1 MPSAIETIVDTF
13 PYPSIPA
20 IEGPPTYS
28 TIKELHLKLNAN
40 AASVQSNLGDGNNG
54 LIYLT
59 VSDEVF
65 NTLSDVPFIEP
76 ANPGIVPTFP
86 QNASQRLQAE
96 IRQDFDENRR
106 VFNQFNN
113 TDKALKQL
121 LLSAISDMFIKALK
135 NPISGYSNVTT
146 KQLLN
151 HLYERYGQL
160 TPQDL
165 KNNDDEMN
173 QPYDANTPIENLYE
187 QIEQAG
193 DIAASANAPYNEAQV
208 LNSAYNLVFNTN
220 AFPETCREWRRL
232 PVAQKTWIHFKDM
245 FTEAHKD
252 SMMQQN
258 QGQHRFHKLTQKT
271 LLLQQQH

>member
-1 MPSAIETIVDTF
+1 MPSTIETIVDTF

-20 IEGPPTYS
+20 IEGLPTYS

-86 QNASQRLQAE
+86 QNSSQRLQAE

-121 LLSAISDMFIKALK
+121 LLSAIDDMFIKTLK
-135 NPISGYSNVTT
+135 KPISGYSNVTT

-160 TPQDL
+160 TPQ
-165 KNNDDEMN
+165 E
-173 QPYDANTPIENLYE
+173 
-187 QIEQAG
+187 
-193 DIAASANAPYNEAQV
+193 
-208 LNSAYNLVFNTN
+208 LN
-220 AFPETCREWRRL
+220 
-232 PVAQKTWIHFKDM
+232 
-245 FTEAHKD
+245 
-252 SMMQQN
+252 
-258 QGQHRFHKLTQKT
+258 
-271 LLLQQQH
+271 